1 MHDKYVIEHYNNL
14 VVEQSRFY
22 QHRGQ
27 TFAHVRIYLSHYLK
41 QIVNNSYNID
51 VLEQQKAHQQNFY

>member
-1 MHDKYVIEHYNNL
+1 MLSKEMHDKYVIEHYNNL

-27 TFAHVRIYLSHYLK
+27 TFAHVRIVFRVEVFLQDIQGSA
-41 QIVNNSYNID
+41 
-51 VLEQQKAHQQNFY
+51 KALLLLFG